1 MIGAQIFIAL
11 FFSWS
16 LAGFAADKAEVAY
29 NHALSLQ
36 KSSRYEEALLEFQAI
51 EREFPYSSY
60 AKMAKLKV
68 ADVHFDMASYIQAQ
82 YQYQYYFDLYP
93 KEQNSDYA
101 LYRSGLSIYK
111 TLPKTID
118 RDLSKTTDVLKVWRN
133 VLLKFPNTK
142 YESEILEQQKDL
154 LKNLGKKELYIAKF
168 YLKTKKYIS
177 AQLRFNKLFTE
188 FPSFTKD
195 KEALKA
201 AIKCAQALD
210 DEPKVEQY
218 KKLLEKAS

>member
-1 MIGAQIFIAL
+1 MKSAQILIAIFIG
-11 FFSWS
+11 FSS
-16 LAGFAADKAEVAY
+16 LAYAADKAEVAY

-60 AKMAKLKV
+60 AKLAKLKV
-68 ADVHFDMASYIQAQ
+68 ADVHYDMASYIQAQ

-93 KEQNSDYA
+93 KEKNSDYA

-111 TLPKTID
+111 TLPKTVD
-118 RDLSKTTDVLKVWRN
+118 RDLSKTTDVLKIWRN
-133 VLLKFPNTK
+133 VLVKFPNTE
-142 YESEILEQQKDL
+142 YEDEILEKQKKL
-154 LKNLGKKELYIAKF
+154 LKDLGKKELYIAKF

-177 AQLRFNKLFTE
+177 AQLRFNKLFSE

-201 AIKCAQALD
+201 AIKCAKALD
-210 DEPKVEQY
+210 DEPKVEHY
-218 KKLLEKAS
+218 KRLLKEAS